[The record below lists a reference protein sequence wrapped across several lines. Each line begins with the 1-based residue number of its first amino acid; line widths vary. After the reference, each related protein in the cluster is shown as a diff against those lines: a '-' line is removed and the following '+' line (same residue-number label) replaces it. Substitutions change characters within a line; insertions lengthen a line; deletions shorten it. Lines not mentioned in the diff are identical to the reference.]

1 MEEFLRNY
9 GYLAVFLGSTIEGE
23 LILMTAGYF
32 AYTGILDLKMVM
44 LYAFLGTLIADQA
57 CFYVGRFYGP
67 KLLDKYPTLKAKSKK
82 VFRLLHKYKALF
94 IMSFRFIYGIRVA
107 SPIIIGASQMSPRF
121 FSALNVPAAVVWAI
135 VIAGV
140 GYMFG
145 ETFELILENIHKIQK
160 YGFVVGIPLVI
171 SIWAIVKLYKANKYK

>member
-32 AYTGILDLKMVM
+32 AYTGVLDLKWVM

-67 KLLDKYPTLKAKSKK
+67 KLLDKFPKLKTKSKK
-82 VFRLLHKYKALF
+82 VFMLLHKYKSLF
-94 IMSFRFIYGIRVA
+94 ILSFRFIYGIRIA
-107 SPIIIGASQMSPRF
+107 SPIIIGASQMNPRF
-121 FSALNVPAAVVWAI
+121 FSVLNVPAALVWAV
-135 VIAGV
+135 VIAAV
-140 GYMFG
+140 GYVFG

-160 YGFVVGIPLVI
+160 YGLLIGIPLII
-171 SIWAIVKLYKANKYK
+171 SIWGVIKLYKANKYK